1 MADVLVVLDAAAD
14 PGARR
19 LVGSLEA
26 AGHDVEPAS
35 SGGGAEHA
43 ARARR
48 FDAVVFDQ
56 HVTGADFLARIR
68 RNHPAH
74 AVVAWVASASSAAV
88 ADLLDAGADDVLHPG
103 MSERELGARL
113 AAALR
118 RAGGASAGGVE
129 LGRLRVDALHGEA
142 TWNGIDL
149 ALTGREREVLNVL
162 ASSAGRTV
170 RRERIYRDV
179 WGYTMARGDR
189 SVDVNVKR
197 LRRKLAAADAT
208 DVEIKTQ
215 PGVGYR
221 LELAELAA
229 PVTAS

>member
-1 MADVLVVLDAAAD
+1 MADVLVVLDSAD

-19 LVGSLEA
+19 LVGSFEA

-35 SGGGAEHA
+35 GGGEAEHK

-48 FDAVVFDQ
+48 FDAVVFDSR
-56 HVTGADFLARIR
+56 VTGADFLARIR

-74 AVVAWVASASSAAV
+74 AVVAWVASASSGAV
-88 ADLLDAGADDVLHPG
+88 ADLLTAGADDVLHPG
-103 MSERELGARL
+103 MGERELAARL

-118 RAGGASAGGVE
+118 RAGGASAGAVE

-142 TWNGIDL
+142 TWDGLDL
-149 ALTGREREVLNVL
+149 ALTRREREVLNVL
-162 ASSAGRTV
+162 ASSVGRTV
-170 RRERIYRDV
+170 RRERMYREV
-179 WGYTMARGDR
+179 WGYAMARGDR

-208 DVEIKTQ
+208 EVEIKTQ

-221 LELAELAA
+221 LELAHAGM